1 MTTEL
6 QLTSHVDGLDE
17 KIQPARPRL
26 SLVEQVA
33 ALKKAT
39 ADRLVQLAADR
50 KLAIIEHKKN
60 LQRID
65 DEVAALAPKQKR
77 NRQPKVVVA

>member
-1 MTTEL
+1 MDALKIMDSPE
-6 QLTSHVDGLDE
+6 
-17 KIQPARPRL
+17 IQPAPTKL
-26 SLVEQVA
+26 SLVEQIA

-39 ADRLVQLAADR
+39 ADRLVALAAER
-50 KLAIIEHKKN
+50 KLAILNHQKN

-77 NRQPKVVVA
+77 NRKPKAVAA

>member
-6 QLTSHVDGLDE
+6 NQGGGLGSA
-17 KIQPARPRL
+17 PLAGAGSAV
-26 SLVEQVA
+26 SLVEQIA

-39 ADRLVQLAADR
+39 AERLVQLAADR
-50 KLAIIEHKKN
+50 RLAIAEHKKN

-65 DEVAALAPKQKR
+65 AEVAALAPKATR
-77 NRQPKVVVA
+77 NRKPKAVAA